1 MKSVETDCMKL
12 LKNITALKENKN
24 FNISLQK
31 VSWDLHANKGYLIKV
46 SSNTS

>member
-12 LKNITALKENKN
+12 LKNITALKENK
-24 FNISLQK
+24 IYPYK
-31 VSWDLHANKGYLIKV
+31 KWAEILHANKGYQIKV